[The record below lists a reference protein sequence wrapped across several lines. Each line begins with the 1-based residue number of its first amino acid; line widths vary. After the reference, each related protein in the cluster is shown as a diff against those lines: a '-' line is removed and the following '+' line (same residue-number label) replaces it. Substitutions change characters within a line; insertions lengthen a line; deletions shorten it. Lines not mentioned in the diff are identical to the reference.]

1 MCTKVCTSVCIHM
14 KGGARVLLLASHR
27 VLCVHVN
34 VCVPVCMW
42 MTEPLKVNR
51 GSEES

>member
-1 MCTKVCTSVCIHM
+1 MCTYVCIHM
-14 KGGARVLLLASHR
+14 KGGARVLLLASRR

-34 VCVPVCMW
+34 VCVPVYMW
-42 MTEPLKVNR
+42 MTELLKVNQ